1 MYACSIVYF
10 AFCTIATVT
19 AVSVNSVACRFVTC
33 CFNTYSNTRYK
44 STLHITLGLHY
55 INHGISGTERVKQ
68 EDWVAEAA
76 LSEPALRVVHQQR
89 VPVVHGIHGTI
100 SPLRV

>member
-1 MYACSIVYF
+1 LFILLFVLLLQSLLLVL
-10 AFCTIATVT
+10 TLSHVGLLR
-19 AVSVNSVACRFVTC
+19 AVSIHTQILGINRRF
-33 CFNTYSNTRYK
+33 
-44 STLHITLGLHY
+44 TLLHY